1 MKVAKTNALVVPR
14 PGERNQLLESMVEEI
29 HEKLD
34 ALAWG
39 AEVPKEV
46 ARELKALNEV
56 LTWRCMTVFEQRLGR
71 MDAALE
77 RIEQRIEQ
85 RLL

>member
-1 MKVAKTNALVVPR
+1 MKVARSNALAVHR
-14 PGERNQLLESMVEEI
+14 PEERIESMVEEI
-29 HEKLD
+29 HERLD
-34 ALAWG
+34 GLGWG
-39 AEVPKEV
+39 ADIPKEV

-71 MDAALE
+71 MEAALE
-77 RIEQRIEQ
+77 RIER

>member
-1 MKVAKTNALVVPR
+1 MKVARRNALAAHR
-14 PGERNQLLESMVEEI
+14 PEERIESMVEEI

-34 ALAWG
+34 GLGWG
-39 AEVPKEV
+39 ADIPKEV

-71 MDAALE
+71 MEATLG
-77 RIEQRIEQ
+77 RIEQ